1 MAYMSNYKEEIFK
14 KFEINNRGDYIVMKK
29 LKNAKGNVEFYDL
42 RKYYTPSEG
51 NGEIKPTKQGLRLN
65 YENMVEFMEALI
77 KHVDE
82 DVFSNFD
89 RLLAERN
96 SKDTK
101 IEEKKD
107 KPSEIL
113 EPVTDDDADV
123 VNINWDEIDM

>member
-1 MAYMSNYKEEIFK
+1 MAYMSNYKEDIFK

-42 RKYYTPSEG
+42 RKYYTPADG

-77 KHVDE
+77 KNVDE

-96 SKDTK
+96 NKDTK

-107 KPSEIL
+107 KSSEIL